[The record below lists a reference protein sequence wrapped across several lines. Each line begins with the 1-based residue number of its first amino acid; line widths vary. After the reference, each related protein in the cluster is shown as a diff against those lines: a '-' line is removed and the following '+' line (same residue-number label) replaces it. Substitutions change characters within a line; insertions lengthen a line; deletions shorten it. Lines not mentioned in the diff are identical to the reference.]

1 MILDWRLATTFFS
14 GMGYQKI
21 GHFVFDMLFVKVGHF
36 VFDMLLFNYPE
47 KKKVDSED
55 LLACSTT
62 LSQTKLVCKLAPARV
77 AEALLHSTSPSISM
91 YKIINIVQRLLRH
104 RTRPS
109 SEGINARK
117 KNQNLDQKR
126 IFFLHTAAEKKLNL

>member
-1 MILDWRLATTFFS
+1 
-14 GMGYQKI
+14 
-21 GHFVFDMLFVKVGHF
+21 
-36 VFDMLLFNYPE
+36 MLLCGTKKLVILFLTCCSSKLVILFLTCCSSTILE
-47 KKKVDSED
+47 KKKVVDSED

-62 LSQTKLVCKLAPARV
+62 FSQTKLVCKLAPARV

-91 YKIINIVQRLLRH
+91 YKIVNIVQRLLRH

-109 SEGINARK
+109 SEGTNARK

-126 IFFLHTAAEKKLNL
+126 IFFLHTAAEKNLNL

>member
-1 MILDWRLATTFFS
+1 
-14 GMGYQKI
+14 MGYKKI

-36 VFDMLLFNYPE
+36 VFDMLLFNPE
-47 KKKVDSED
+47 EKVVDSED

-91 YKIINIVQRLLRH
+91 YKIVNIVQRLLRH

-109 SEGINARK
+109 SEGTQPR
-117 KNQNLDQKR
+117 
-126 IFFLHTAAEKKLNL
+126 F